1 MCGNFGLLLLGLKA
15 STVDTSSHNESFHK
29 KKPSTDGLDKS
40 INESMHEVSRLQGIR
55 YRDSAHADEIEQQEF
70 VAPLKI
76 LEAQTACTEI
86 RGGQSGGFSSIE
98 YKYEKSKN
106 RSHFDTLFGPP
117 IVAVPT
123 ATRVRMVARKRHPLA
138 ADLAQLYLRQRHGKQ
153 LSPKDTITGNCNIPE
168 FLLYLIFYSISDWT
182 YSLCDLV
189 C

>member
-15 STVDTSSHNESFHK
+15 SSVDTSSHNESFHK

-70 VAPLKI
+70 IPPLKI

-106 RSHFDTLFGPP
+106 QSHFDTLFGPP

-153 LSPKDTITGNCNIPE
+153 LNPKDTITGNKE
-168 FLLYLIFYSISDWT
+168 FRFLPSYFMLISVF
-182 YSLCDLV
+182 
-189 C
+189 